1 MGVPIDPK
9 KKEEAARLLALG
21 KGAEFI
27 AARLKISPA
36 TVRAWRRTDLA
47 FRQRLQ
53 QNLDSLH
60 GQGLLAVAERRA
72 TLPAQLRA
80 KPGASALETAQDAIT
95 EVGRR
100 AARRQ
105 L

>member
-1 MGVPIDPK
+1 MARISNEK
-9 KKEEAARLLALG
+9 REEAARLLAAG

-27 AARLKISPA
+27 SARLKISPA
-36 TVRAWRRTDLA
+36 TVRTWRRTDPA
-47 FRQRLQ
+47 FQQLLQ
-53 QNLDSLH
+53 QHLDSLH
-60 GQGLLAVAERRA
+60 GQGLLAVAQRTA
-72 TLPAQLRA
+72 TPPAQLRA
-80 KPGASALETAQDAIT
+80 KPGASTLETARDAMT